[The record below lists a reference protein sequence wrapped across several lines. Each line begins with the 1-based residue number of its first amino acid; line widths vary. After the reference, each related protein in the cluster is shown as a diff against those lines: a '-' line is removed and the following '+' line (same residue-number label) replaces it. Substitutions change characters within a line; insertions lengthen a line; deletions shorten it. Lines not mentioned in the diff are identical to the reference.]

1 MRAFHENRLYYYET
15 GFPFQAIQIRNINF
29 LAHWH
34 HDLEFMY
41 VYEGSV
47 RMGINSET
55 RVLHQ
60 GEMALCGS
68 GDIHYYDST
77 GLESSILLI
86 IFNPRLIGSPAG
98 WPQEHPLRSSFVS
111 PHGPDGEQNRLF
123 LQQAEPVI
131 RSLAAEVQHH
141 ESQYEMIITGLL
153 HQLSGLALRYLAADH
168 SSVRRH
174 HSRTLAHLK
183 VMQELLE
190 HLEQHCT
197 EPCTLQDGAD
207 YAGMSVFHF
216 SRFFKTVTGVGYN
229 TYINELRIR
238 HAEQLILQSDR
249 KLIDIA
255 LESGFGNV
263 RTFNRVFRQLRGRTP
278 SDLR

>member
-1 MRAFHENRLYYYET
+1 
-15 GFPFQAIQIRNINF
+15 
-29 LAHWH
+29 
-34 HDLEFMY
+34 
-41 VYEGSV
+41 
-47 RMGINSET
+47 MGINSET

-111 PHGPDGEQNRLF
+111 PDGPDGEQHRLF
-123 LQQAEPVI
+123 LQQAAPVV

-141 ESQYEMIITGLL
+141 EAQYEMIITGLL

-168 SSVRRH
+168 SSVQRH